1 MLELDNDPDNADWIK
16 KVHRENSPQDWNEKE
31 LVENRL
37 IDQLK
42 QFGYTYIHG
51 SYLEGERETLRDI
64 VLQQRIA
71 EAIKRINPWIDDNNL
86 RKVVRDVAHIEAA
99 SMMEANEAI
108 HEGIVHYISVE
119 QDLGHG
125 KKNQTVRLID
135 FGNIDNNEFLV
146 VNQFKVSG
154 LTDNIIPDVVLFVN
168 GLPLVVIEC
177 KSPFITS
184 PVAQGVKQ
192 LERYQSDAERL
203 FYYNQILI
211 STCGQQAKYATVGAK
226 LRHYGEWKDPYPM
239 LPSHLGSDVNP
250 QDVLAAGMLT
260 KRNLLDLI
268 QNFIVYE
275 PEGGRTIK
283 KSARYQQFRAVN
295 KAIKRIENAELPEE
309 RGGVVWHTQGSGKSL
324 TMLYLAVKLRRL
336 KQLQNPTIVVV
347 TDRKDLDLQ
356 ITNTFRR
363 CGFPNPQ
370 QADSVAD
377 LRKLLRLG
385 SGQTIMTTVQK
396 FQEAEAEGDQVLSKD
411 ANTFV
416 MVDESHRTQYKG
428 LATNM
433 RTALPNACY
442 LGFTGT
448 PIDKRDKSTTRTF
461 GTYID
466 TYTIQQSVD
475 DGATVPILYESRMP
489 DLQIEGRSLDA
500 LFDRMFAN
508 YPEEDRERIKQ
519 KYATTESITA
529 APHRIEAICLD
540 IIDHYEKHIAPNG
553 FKAQIVAVNRET
565 AIQYKKTLDKLNAP
579 ESVVIISGN
588 NNDTEELK
596 QFHLSDHQQKQYIE
610 RFKNPDDKLRF
621 IIVCDMLLTGFD
633 APIEQVMYL
642 DKPVREHNLL
652 QAIARVNRT
661 YDGKTYGLIVDY
673 FGVSAFLKQAL
684 DVFHEKDVRGVM
696 MPVESELPRLQS
708 RHRSAMRF
716 FHHVNS
722 DNLEACVK
730 VLEPEDI
737 RTEFDLAFKR
747 FAESMDLVMPSPLAN
762 PYRDDLK
769 FLGKI
774 RLAAKQRFRDGEMDI
789 SDCGAKVK
797 QLIEEHVRANAIEV
811 LHDPIDILS
820 SRFTEYVEGMSSDEA
835 KASEMEHA
843 IRHEIRVKLDEN
855 PVHYLSLKEKL
866 EKLIQDWKEHR
877 LETVQLVLQL
887 QELIREDIQGYNA
900 SQSMSGVVREQRPF
914 YDLLHAEFPSDDH
927 DDEQLTDLTQIIVE
941 DVSALQKIRDW
952 TTKEDVQREMRSRVK
967 RQLRAAKCPSD
978 RLEAVTQ
985 QVMSLAKVH
994 FKA

>member
-1 MLELDNDPDNADWIK
+1 MTI
-16 KVHRENSPQDWNEKE
+16 QDWNEKE
-31 LVENRL
+31 LVENR
-37 IDQLK
+37 IIEQLK
-42 QFGYTYIHG
+42 RLGYSYIHG
-51 SYLEGERETLRDI
+51 SYLEGERQTLRDV
-64 VLQQRIA
+64 VLEQRLSD
-71 EAIKRINPWIDDNNL
+71 AIKRTNPWIDDNNL
-86 RKVVRDVAHIEAA
+86 RKVVRDVSHIEAA
-99 SMMEANEAI
+99 SLMEANEAI
-108 HEGIVHYISVE
+108 YEQIVHFMSVE
-119 QDLGHG
+119 QDLGRG

-135 FGNIDNNEFLV
+135 FDDVDSNEFLV

-154 LTDNIIPDVVLFVN
+154 LTDNIIPDVVIFVN

-184 PVAQGVKQ
+184 PIGQGVKQ
-192 LERYQSDAERL
+192 LERYQSEAERL

-211 STCGQQAKYATVGAK
+211 STCGQQAKYGTIGAK
-226 LRHYGEWKDPYPM
+226 SRHYGEWKDTYP
-239 LPSHLGSDVNP
+239 LSLSDLGSEVNP
-250 QDVLAAGMLT
+250 QDILVAGMLT
-260 KRNLLDLI
+260 KRNLLDLV

-283 KSARYQQFRAVN
+283 KLARYQQFRAVN
-295 KAIKRIENAELPEE
+295 KVLNRIVRAESKRD

-336 KQLQNPTIVVV
+336 KQLKNPTIVVV
-347 TDRKDLDLQ
+347 TDRKDLDTQ

-363 CGFPNPQ
+363 CGFPNPTH
-370 QADSVAD
+370 AESVAG
-377 LRKLLRLG
+377 LRHLLSLG
-385 SGQTIMTTVQK
+385 SVQTIMTTVQK
-396 FQEAEAEGDQVLSKD
+396 FQEAEAEGEQVLSKD
-411 ANTFV
+411 ANIFV

-448 PIDKRDKSTTRTF
+448 PIDKKDKSTTRTF

-475 DGATVPILYESRMP
+475 DGATVPILYEGRMP

-508 YPEEDRERIKQ
+508 YSEEDRERIKQ
-519 KYATTESITA
+519 KYATTEAITS
-529 APHRIEAICLD
+529 APQRIEAICMD
-540 IIDHYEKHIAPNG
+540 IIDHFEKHIAPNG
-553 FKAQIVAVNRET
+553 FKAQIVTVTRET

-579 ESVVIISGN
+579 ESVVIVSGS

-596 QFHLSDHQQKQYIE
+596 QYHLSEQQEKMYIE
-610 RFKNPDDKLRF
+610 RFKKPDDKLQF
-621 IIVCDMLLTGFD
+621 IIVCDKLLTGFD

-642 DKPVREHNLL
+642 DKPLREHNLL

-708 RHRSAMRF
+708 RHRAAMRF
-716 FHHVNS
+716 FDHVNS
-722 DNLEACVK
+722 DNLEACIK
-730 VLEPEDI
+730 VLEPEDV
-737 RTEFDLAFKR
+737 RAEFDLAFKR
-747 FAESMDLVMPSPLAN
+747 FAESMDLIMPSPLAN

-774 RLAAKQRFRDGEMDI
+774 RLAAKQRFRDEEMDI

-797 QLIEEHVRANAIEV
+797 ELIEEHVRANAIEV

-820 SRFTEYVEGMSSDEA
+820 SRFAEYVDDMSSDEA

-843 IRHEIRVKLDEN
+843 IRHEIRVKFDEN

-866 EKLIQDWKEHR
+866 EKLIAEWKEHR

-887 QELIREDIQGYNA
+887 QELIKQDIQQYND
-900 SQSMSGVVREQRPF
+900 SQQMVDGVVREQRPF
-914 YDLLHAEFPSDDH
+914 YDLLRTEMPDESFDDG
-927 DDEQLTDLTQIIVE
+927 QLIDLTQIVFE
-941 DVSALQKIRDW
+941 DVSTLQKIRDW
-952 TTKEDVQREMRSRVK
+952 TTKDDTQRDMRSRIK
-967 RQLRAAKCPSD
+967 RQLRAAKCPHD
-978 RLEAVTQ
+978 RLDYMAQ
-985 QVMSLAKVH
+985 QIMNLAKVH

>member
-1 MLELDNDPDNADWIK
+1 MTTT
-16 KVHRENSPQDWNEKE
+16 QDWNEKE
-31 LVENRL
+31 LVENR
-37 IDQLK
+37 IVDQLK
-42 QFGYTYIHG
+42 KLGYTYIHG
-51 SYLEGERETLRDI
+51 SYLEGERQTLRDV
-64 VLQQRIA
+64 VLQQRLSD
-71 EAIKRINPWIDDNNL
+71 AIKRINPWIDDNNL
-86 RKVVRDVAHIEAA
+86 RKVVRDITHVEAA
-99 SMMEANEAI
+99 SLMEANEAI
-108 HEGIVHYISVE
+108 HEDIVHYMSVE
-119 QDLGHG
+119 QDLGKG

-135 FGNIDNNEFLV
+135 FDNVENNEFLV
-146 VNQFKVSG
+146 VNQFTVSG
-154 LTDNIIPDVVLFVN
+154 LTENIIPDVVLFVN
-168 GLPLVVIEC
+168 GLPLVVVEC

-184 PVAQGVKQ
+184 PIAQGVKQ
-192 LERYQSDAERL
+192 LERYQSDADRL
-203 FYYNQILI
+203 FFYNQILI
-211 STCGQQAKYATVGAK
+211 STCGQQAKYGTVK
-226 LRHYGEWKDPYPM
+226 SQFRHYGEWKDPYPM
-239 LPSHLGSDVNP
+239 TLQDLGTEVNP
-250 QDVLAAGMLT
+250 QDVLVTGMLT
-260 KRNLLDLI
+260 KRNLLNLI

-283 KSARYQQFRAVN
+283 KLARYQQFRAVS
-295 KAIKRIENAELPEE
+295 KATDRIVNVESPDE

-324 TMLYLAVKLRRL
+324 TMLYLAVKLRRV
-336 KQLQNPTIVVV
+336 KQLHNPTIVVV
-347 TDRKDLDLQ
+347 TDRKDLDSQ

-370 QADSVAD
+370 KANSVAD
-377 LRKLLRLG
+377 LRSLLRLG

-396 FQEAEAEGDQVLSKD
+396 FQEVEAEGDQVLSTD
-411 ANTFV
+411 SNIFV

-448 PIDKRDKSTTRTF
+448 PIDKKDKSTTRTF

-466 TYTIQQSVD
+466 TYTIQQSVH

-508 YPEEDRERIKQ
+508 YPQDDRERIKQ
-519 KYATTESITA
+519 KYANAEAITA
-529 APHRIEAICLD
+529 APKRIEAICMDL
-540 IIDHYEKHIAPNG
+540 IDHYENHIAPNG

-565 AIQYKKTLDKLNAP
+565 AIQYKKMLDKLNAP
-579 ESVVIISGN
+579 ESVVVISSSH
-588 NNDTEELK
+588 NDKDEIK
-596 QFHLSDHQQKQYIE
+596 KFHLSEQQQKQYIE
-610 RFKNPDDKLRF
+610 RFKNPDDKLQF

-642 DKPVREHNLL
+642 DKPLREHNLL

-696 MPVESELPRLQS
+696 MPVESELPRLQT
-708 RHRSAMRF
+708 RHRAAMRF
-716 FHHVNS
+716 FDHINT
-722 DNLEACVK
+722 DNLETCIK
-730 VLEPEDI
+730 VLEPEDV
-737 RTEFDLAFKR
+737 RVEFDLAFKR

-769 FLGKI
+769 FLGKA
-774 RLAAKQRFRDGEMDI
+774 RLAAKQRFRDEEMDI

-820 SRFTEYVEGMSSDEA
+820 SRFSKYVDDMTSDEA

-843 IRHEIRVKLDEN
+843 IKHVIRTKFDEN
-855 PVHYLSLKEKL
+855 PVHYASLREKL
-866 EKLIQDWKEHR
+866 EKLIADWKEHR

-887 QELIREDIQGYNA
+887 QELIRGDIQAYNDA
-900 SQSMSGVVREQRPF
+900 QSSSGVVREQQPF
-914 YDLLHAEFPSDDH
+914 YDLLRTELTEDDSFGK
-927 DDEQLTDLTQIIVE
+927 EQLMDLTQIVVE
-941 DVSALQKIRDW
+941 DVAALRKIREW
-952 TTKEDVQREMRSRVK
+952 TTKEDVQREMRSRIK
-967 RQLRAAKCPSD
+967 RQLRVAKCPAD
-978 RLEAVTQ
+978 KLEAVTQ
-985 QVMSLAKVH
+985 QVMNLAKVH

>member
-1 MLELDNDPDNADWIK
+1 MTT
-16 KVHRENSPQDWNEKE
+16 QDWNERE
-31 LVENRL
+31 LVENR
-37 IDQLK
+37 IIEQLK
-42 QFGYTYIHG
+42 QMGHTYIHG
-51 SYLEGERETLRDI
+51 SYLDGERQTLRDV
-64 VLQQRIA
+64 VLEQRLSA
-71 EAIKRINPWIDDNNL
+71 AIKRINPWIDDNNL
-86 RKVVRDVAHIEAA
+86 RKVVRDVSHIEAA
-99 SMMEANEAI
+99 SLMEANEAI
-108 HEGIVHYISVE
+108 YEQIVHYMSVE
-119 QDLGHG
+119 QDLGRG

-135 FGNIDNNEFLV
+135 FDDAENNEFLV

-154 LTDNIIPDVVLFVN
+154 LTDNIIPDVVVFVN

-184 PVAQGVKQ
+184 PIGQGVKQ
-192 LERYQSDAERL
+192 LERYQSEAERL

-211 STCGQQAKYATVGAK
+211 STYGQQAKYGTIGAK
-226 LRHYGEWKDPYPM
+226 LRHYGEWKDTYP
-239 LPSHLGSDVNP
+239 LSLSDLGSEVNP
-250 QDVLAAGMLT
+250 QDILVAGMLT
-260 KRNLLDLI
+260 KRNLLDLV

-283 KSARYQQFRAVN
+283 KLARYQQYRAVN
-295 KAIKRIENAELPEE
+295 KAVNRIVHAESKRD

-336 KQLQNPTIVVV
+336 KQLKNPTIVVV
-347 TDRKDLDLQ
+347 TDRKDLDTQ

-363 CGFPNPQ
+363 CGFPNPT
-370 QADSVAD
+370 QAESVAG
-377 LRKLLRLG
+377 LRHLLSLA

-396 FQEAEAEGDQVLSKD
+396 FQEAEAEGEQVLSKD
-411 ANTFV
+411 PNIFV

-448 PIDKRDKSTTRTF
+448 PIDKKDKSTTRTF

-475 DGATVPILYESRMP
+475 DGATVPILYEGRMP

-508 YPEEDRERIKQ
+508 YSEDDRERIKQ
-519 KYATTESITA
+519 KYATTEAITS
-529 APHRIEAICLD
+529 APQRIEAICMD
-540 IIDHYEKHIAPNG
+540 IIDHFEKHIAPNG
-553 FKAQIVAVNRET
+553 FKAQIVTVTRET

-579 ESVVIISGN
+579 ESVVIVSGS
-588 NNDTEELK
+588 NNDTDELK
-596 QFHLSDHQQKQYIE
+596 QYHLSEHQEKLYIE
-610 RFKNPDDKLRF
+610 RFKNPDDKLQF
-621 IIVCDMLLTGFD
+621 IIVCDKLLTGFD

-642 DKPVREHNLL
+642 DKPLREHNLL

-661 YDGKTYGLIVDY
+661 YEGKTYGLIVDY

-708 RHRSAMRF
+708 RHRAAMRF
-716 FHHVNS
+716 FDHVNS
-722 DNLEACVK
+722 DNLEACIK
-730 VLEPEDI
+730 VLEPEDV
-737 RTEFDLAFKR
+737 RAEFDLAFKR
-747 FAESMDLVMPSPLAN
+747 FAESMDLIMPSPLAN

-769 FLGKI
+769 FLGKV
-774 RLAAKQRFRDGEMDI
+774 RLAAKQRFRDEEMDI

-797 QLIEEHVRANAIEV
+797 ELIEEHVRANAIEV

-820 SRFTEYVEGMSSDEA
+820 SRFAEYVDDMSSDEA

-843 IRHEIRVKLDEN
+843 IRHEIRVKFDEN
-855 PVHYLSLKEKL
+855 PVHYSSLKEKL
-866 EKLIQDWKEHR
+866 EKLIAEWKEHR

-887 QELIREDIQGYNA
+887 QKLIKQDIQKYNDAQQA
-900 SQSMSGVVREQRPF
+900 SDGIVREQRPF
-914 YDLLHAEFPSDDH
+914 YDLLRNELPSDSH
-927 DDEQLTDLTQIIVE
+927 DDEQLSDLTQIVYE
-941 DVSALQKIRDW
+941 DVSTLQKIRDW
-952 TTKEDVQREMRSRVK
+952 TTKDDTQRDMRSRIK
-967 RQLRAAKCPSD
+967 RQLRAAKCPPD
-978 RLEAVTQ
+978 KLDYIAQ
-985 QVMSLAKVH
+985 QVMNLARVH
-994 FKA
+994 FKR

>member
-1 MLELDNDPDNADWIK
+1 MTTTQ
-16 KVHRENSPQDWNEKE
+16 VWNEKQ
-31 LVENRL
+31 LVENRI

-42 QFGYTYIHG
+42 KHGYTYIHG
-51 SYLEGERETLRDI
+51 SYFEGERRTLRDV
-64 VLQQRIA
+64 VLQQRLSV
-71 EAIKRINPWIDDNNL
+71 AIKSINPWISDDNL
-86 RKVVRDVAHIEAA
+86 RKVIRDITHIEA
-99 SMMEANEAI
+99 SSLMEANEAI
-108 HEGIVHYISVE
+108 HHEIVHYISVE

-135 FGNIDNNEFLV
+135 FDNVDNNEFLV

-154 LTDNIIPDVVLFVN
+154 VTDSIIPDVIVFVN

-177 KSPFITS
+177 KSPFITN
-184 PVAQGVKQ
+184 PIAQGVKQ
-192 LERYQSDAERL
+192 LERYQTDADRL
-203 FYYNQILI
+203 FYYNEILI
-211 STCGQQAKYATVGAK
+211 STCGQQSKYATIGAK

-239 LPSHLGSDVNP
+239 TDSDIGDEVNP
-250 QDVLAAGMLT
+250 QDILIAGMLT
-260 KRNLLDLI
+260 KRQLLDLI

-283 KSARYQQFRAVN
+283 KLARYQQFRAVN
-295 KAIKRIENAELPEE
+295 KAINRVINAELSEE

-324 TMLYLAVKLRRL
+324 TMLYLAVKLRRQAEL
-336 KQLQNPTIVVV
+336 GNPTIVVV

-356 ITNTFRR
+356 ISATFRR
-363 CGFPNPQ
+363 CGFPNPNR
-370 QADSVAD
+370 AETVAD
-377 LRKLLRLG
+377 LRRLLRLG
-385 SGQTIMTTVQK
+385 SGNTIMTTVQK
-396 FQEAEAEGDQVLSKD
+396 FQEADSEDDKVLSTD
-411 ANTFV
+411 HNIFV
-416 MVDESHRTQYKG
+416 LVDESHRTQYKG
-428 LATNM
+428 LAANM

-448 PIDKRDKSTTRTF
+448 PIDKKDKSTTRTF

-466 TYTIQQSVD
+466 TYTIQQAVD

-500 LFDRMFAN
+500 IFDRMFAN
-508 YPEEDRERIKQ
+508 YEEEDRERIKQ
-519 KYATTESITA
+519 KYATSEAITA
-529 APHRIEAICLD
+529 APKRIEAICMD

-565 AIQYKKTLDKLNAP
+565 AILYKKMLDKLNAP

-588 NNDTEELK
+588 NNDAEELRK
-596 QFHLSDHQQKQYIE
+596 FHLPEHQQKNYIE
-610 RFKNPDDKLRF
+610 RFKNRDDNLKF

-642 DKPVREHNLL
+642 DRPLREHNLL
-652 QAIARVNRT
+652 QAIARCNRT
-661 YDGKTYGLIVDY
+661 CDGKTYGLIVDY
-673 FGVSAFLKQAL
+673 YGVSLFLKQAL

-716 FHHVNS
+716 FDHVNS
-722 DNLEACVK
+722 DNLESCIK

-747 FAESMDLVMPSPLAN
+747 FTESMDLVLPSPLAN

-769 FLGKI
+769 FLGKV
-774 RLAAKQRFRDGEMDI
+774 RLAAKQRFRDEALDI
-789 SDCGAKVK
+789 SECGAKVK
-797 QLIEEHVRANAIEV
+797 ELIEEHVRANAIDV

-820 SRFTEYVEGMSSDEA
+820 SKFSQYVEGMSSDEA

-843 IRHEIRVKLDEN
+843 IRHEIRIRLDEN
-855 PVHYLSLKEKL
+855 PVHYMSLKEKL
-866 EKLIQDWKEHR
+866 EKLISEWKEHR
-877 LETVQLVLQL
+877 LETVQLVLHL
-887 QELIREDIQGYNA
+887 QELIRADVQGYN
-900 SQSMSGVVREQRPF
+900 SDQSTPGITREQRPF
-914 YDLLHAEFPSDDH
+914 FDLLRAKLSNESHK
-927 DDEQLTDLTQIIVE
+927 DEQLTDLTQIIVE
-941 DVSALQKIRDW
+941 DVSGLQKIRDW

-967 RQLRAAKCPSD
+967 GILRAIKCPND
-978 RLEAVTQ
+978 RLEVITQ
-985 QVMSLAKVH
+985 QVMNLAKVH

>member
-1 MLELDNDPDNADWIK
+1 MTT
-16 KVHRENSPQDWNEKE
+16 QDWNEQE
-31 LVENRL
+31 LVENRV
-37 IDQLK
+37 IEQLK
-42 QFGYTYIHG
+42 LLGYTYIHG
-51 SYLEGERETLRDI
+51 SYLEGERQTLRD
-64 VLQQRIA
+64 VFLEQRLA
-71 EAIKRINPWIDDNNL
+71 DAVKRINPWIDDNNL
-86 RKVVRDVAHIEAA
+86 RKVVRDLTHIEAA
-99 SMMEANEAI
+99 SLMEANEAI
-108 HEGIVHYISVE
+108 HEDVVHYISIE
-119 QDLGHG
+119 QNLGHG
-125 KKNQTVRLID
+125 KKNQTIRLID
-135 FGNIDNNEFLV
+135 FDNIDNNEFLV

-154 LTDNIIPDVVLFVN
+154 LTDHIIPDVVLFVN
-168 GLPLVVIEC
+168 GLPLVVVEC
-177 KSPFITS
+177 KSPFITN
-184 PVAQGVKQ
+184 PIAQAVKQ
-192 LERYQSDAERL
+192 LERYQSDADRL
-203 FYYNQILI
+203 FYYNEILI

-239 LPSHLGSDVNP
+239 TLSDLGSEVNP
-250 QDVLAAGMLT
+250 QDGLVAGMLS

-283 KSARYQQFRAVN
+283 KLARYQQFRAVN
-295 KAIKRIENAELPEE
+295 KAIERIVNAETSDE

-324 TMLYLAVKLRRL
+324 TMLYLAVKLHRL
-336 KQLQNPTIVVV
+336 SKLQNPTIVVI
-347 TDRKDLDLQ
+347 TDRKDLDIQ
-356 ITNTFRR
+356 ISGTFQR
-363 CGFPNPQ
+363 CGFPNPTR
-370 QADSVAD
+370 AETVAD
-377 LRKLLRLG
+377 LRRLLRLG

-396 FQEAEAEGDQVLSKD
+396 FQEVESESDKVLSTD
-411 ANTFV
+411 ANIFV

-448 PIDKRDKSTTRTF
+448 PIDKKDKSTTRTF

-500 LFDRMFAN
+500 VFDRMFAN
-508 YPEEDRERIKQ
+508 YPKDDRERIKQ
-519 KYATTESITA
+519 KYANTEAITA

-553 FKAQIVAVNRET
+553 FKAQIVTVNRET
-565 AIQYKKTLDKLNAP
+565 AIQYKETLDKLNAP

-588 NNDTEELK
+588 HNDTEGLK
-596 QFHLSDHQQKQYIE
+596 KFHLSEHQQKQYIE
-610 RFKNPDDKLRF
+610 RFKNPDDKLQF
-621 IIVCDMLLTGFD
+621 LIVCDMLLTGFD

-642 DKPVREHNLL
+642 DKPLREHNLL

-696 MPVESELPRLQS
+696 MPVESEVPRLQS

-716 FHHVNS
+716 FDHVNS
-722 DNLEACVK
+722 DNLEACIK
-730 VLEPEDI
+730 VLEPEDV

-747 FAESMDLVMPSPLAN
+747 FAQSMDMVMPSPLAN

-774 RLAAKQRFRDGEMDI
+774 RLAAKQRFRDDEMDI

-820 SRFTEYVEGMSSDEA
+820 SRFTEYVDNMSSDEA
-835 KASEMEHA
+835 KASEIEHA
-843 IRHEIRVKLDEN
+843 IRHEIRVKLDQN
-855 PVHYLSLKEKL
+855 PVHYTSLKEKL
-866 EKLIQDWKEHR
+866 ETLIAEWKQHR
-877 LETVQLVLQL
+877 LETVQLVLHL
-887 QELIREDIQGYNA
+887 QELIREDIQGYNTA
-900 SQSMSGVVREQRPF
+900 QSMSGVVREQRPF
-914 YDLLHAEFPSDDH
+914 YDLFRSEFTSDDH

-967 RQLRAAKCPSD
+967 RQLRATKCPSD
-978 RLEAVTQ
+978 KLEAVTQ
-985 QVMSLAKVH
+985 QIMNLAKVH

>member
-1 MLELDNDPDNADWIK
+1 MTTT
-16 KVHRENSPQDWNEKE
+16 QDWNEKE
-31 LVENRL
+31 LVENR
-37 IDQLK
+37 IIAQLQK
-42 QFGYTYIHG
+42 LDYTYIHG
-51 SYLEGERETLRDI
+51 SSLEGERQTLRDV
-64 VLQQRIA
+64 VLEQRLSD
-71 EAIKRINPWIDDNNL
+71 AIKRINPWIDDNNL
-86 RKVVRDVAHIEAA
+86 HKVVRDVTHLEAA
-99 SMMEANEAI
+99 SLMEANEAI
-108 HEGIVHYISVE
+108 HENIVHYVSVE

-125 KKNQTVRLID
+125 KKNQTVKLID
-135 FGNIDNNEFLV
+135 FDNIDNNEFLV

-177 KSPFITS
+177 KSPFISS
-184 PVAQGVKQ
+184 PIAQGVKQ
-192 LERYQSDAERL
+192 LERYQSEVDRL
-203 FYYNQILI
+203 FYYNEILI
-211 STCGQQAKYATVGAK
+211 STCGQQSKYGTVGAK
-226 LRHYGEWKDPYPM
+226 LRHYGEWKDPYPFTA
-239 LPSHLGSDVNP
+239 SDIGTTEVNP
-250 QDVLAAGMLT
+250 QDVLVVGMLT

-283 KSARYQQFRAVN
+283 KLARYQQFRAVN
-295 KAIKRIENAELPEE
+295 KAIDRIVNADSLDE

-336 KQLQNPTIVVV
+336 SELGNPTILVV
-347 TDRKDLDLQ
+347 TDRKDLDRQ
-356 ITNTFRR
+356 IASTFRR
-363 CGFPNPQ
+363 CGFPNPNR
-370 QADSVAD
+370 AESVAD
-377 LRKLLRLG
+377 LRRLLRQG
-385 SGQTIMTTVQK
+385 HGQTVMTTVQK
-396 FQEAEAEGDQVLSKD
+396 FQEAESEGDKVLSTD
-411 ANTFV
+411 ANIFV

-448 PIDKRDKSTTRTF
+448 PIDKKDKSTTRTF

-500 LFDRMFAN
+500 LFDRIFAN
-508 YPEEDRERIKQ
+508 YDVDDRERIKQ
-519 KYATTESITA
+519 KYATAEAITA
-529 APHRIEAICLD
+529 APRRIEAICMD
-540 IIDHYEKHIAPNG
+540 IIEHYEQHIAPNG

-565 AIQYKKTLDKLNAP
+565 AILYKQTLDKLNAP
-579 ESVVIISGN
+579 ESVVIISTGH
-588 NNDTEELK
+588 NDKDEIK
-596 QFHLSDHQQKQYIE
+596 QFHLTEQQQRNYIE
-610 RFKNPDDKLRF
+610 RFKDPDDKLQF

-642 DKPVREHNLL
+642 DKPLREHNLL

-684 DVFHEKDVRGVM
+684 DVFHEKDIRGVM

-708 RHRSAMRF
+708 RHRAAMRF
-716 FHHVNS
+716 FDHVGHE
-722 DNLEACVK
+722 NLEACIK
-730 VLEPEDI
+730 VLEPEDV
-737 RTEFDLAFKR
+737 RVEFDLAFKR

-769 FLGKI
+769 FLGKV
-774 RLAAKQRFRDGEMDI
+774 RLAAKQRYRDEEMDI

-820 SRFTEYVEGMSSDEA
+820 SRFGEYVDSMSSDEA

-843 IRHEIRVKLDEN
+843 IRHEIRVKMDEN
-855 PVHYLSLKEKL
+855 PVHYTSLREKL
-866 EKLIQDWKEHR
+866 ESLITEWKEHR

-887 QELIREDIQGYNA
+887 QELIRKDIQGYNA
-900 SQSMSGVVREQRPF
+900 EQSTSGVVREQRPF
-914 YDLLHAEFPSDDH
+914 YDLLRSELSSDSH
-927 DDEQLTDLTQIIVE
+927 DDEQLADLTQIVVE
-941 DVSALQKIRDW
+941 DVSALKNIRDW
-952 TTKEDVQREMRSRVK
+952 TTKEDVQREMRSRIK

-978 RLEAVTQ
+978 KLEYIAQ
-985 QVMSLAKVH
+985 QVMNLAKVH

>member
-1 MLELDNDPDNADWIK
+1 MTTT
-16 KVHRENSPQDWNEKE
+16 QDWNEKE
-31 LVENRL
+31 LVENRV
-37 IDQLK
+37 IEQLK
-42 QFGYTYIHG
+42 RLGYTYIHG
-51 SYLEGERETLRDI
+51 SYLEGERQTLRDV
-64 VLQQRIA
+64 VLEQRLSD
-71 EAIKRINPWIDDNNL
+71 AIKRINPWIDDNNL
-86 RKVVRDVAHIEAA
+86 RKVVRDITHVEAA
-99 SMMEANEAI
+99 SLMEANEAI
-108 HEGIVHYISVE
+108 HDDLVHYISVE
-119 QDLGHG
+119 QDLGRG
-125 KKNQTVRLID
+125 KKNQTVRLMD
-135 FGNIDNNEFLV
+135 FDNVDNNEFLV

-154 LTDNIIPDVVLFVN
+154 VIENIIPDVVLFVN

-177 KSPFITS
+177 KSPFVTNPI
-184 PVAQGVKQ
+184 AQGVKQ
-192 LERYQSDAERL
+192 LGRYQSDADRL
-203 FYYNQILI
+203 FYFNEILI
-211 STCGQQAKYATVGAK
+211 STCGQQVKYATVGAK

-239 LPSHLGSDVNP
+239 TVVDLGTDEVNP
-250 QDVLAAGMLT
+250 QDVLVAGMLT
-260 KRNLLDLI
+260 KRNLLDLV

-283 KSARYQQFRAVN
+283 KLARYQQFRAVN
-295 KAIKRIENAELPEE
+295 KAIDRVINAESQDD

-324 TMLYLAVKLRRL
+324 TMLYLAVKLRRQSKL
-336 KQLQNPTIVVV
+336 GNPTIVVV
-347 TDRKDLDLQ
+347 TDRKDLDSQ
-356 ITNTFRR
+356 IAATFKR
-363 CGFPNPQ
+363 CGFPNPV
-370 QADSVAD
+370 QASSVAD
-377 LRKLLRLG
+377 LRDLLRLG

-396 FQEAEAEGDQVLSKD
+396 FQEAESEDDKVLSID
-411 ANTFV
+411 SNIFV

-448 PIDKRDKSTTRTF
+448 PIDKKDKSTTRTF

-466 TYTIQQSVD
+466 TYTIQQAVD
-475 DGATVPILYESRMP
+475 DGATVSILYDSRMP

-508 YPEEDRERIKQ
+508 YDKDDRERIKQ
-519 KYATTESITA
+519 RYATTEAITA
-529 APHRIEAICLD
+529 APKRIEAICLD
-540 IIDHYEKHIAPNG
+540 LIEHFELHIAPNG
-553 FKAQIVAVNRET
+553 FKAQIVVVNRET
-565 AIQYKKTLDKLNAP
+565 AILYKQTLDKLNAP

-588 NNDTEELK
+588 NNDSDEMK
-596 QFHLSDHQQKQYIE
+596 QFHLPDHQQKQYIE
-610 RFKNPDDKLRF
+610 RFKNPDDNLKF

-642 DKPVREHNLL
+642 DKSLREHNLL

-673 FGVSAFLKQAL
+673 YGVSAFLKQAL

-708 RHRSAMRF
+708 RHRAAMRF
-716 FHHVNS
+716 FDHVNS
-722 DNLEACVK
+722 DNLEACIK
-730 VLEPEDI
+730 VLEPEDV

-747 FAESMDLVMPSPLAN
+747 FAQSMDLVMPSPLAN

-769 FLGKI
+769 FMGKV
-774 RLAAKQRFRDGEMDI
+774 RLAARQRYRDEEMDI

-797 QLIEEHVRANAIEV
+797 ELIEEHVRANAIEV

-820 SRFTEYVEGMSSDEA
+820 SRFTDYVDGMSSDEA

-855 PVHYLSLKEKL
+855 PIHYMSLKEKL
-866 EKLIQDWKEHR
+866 EKLIADWKEHR
-877 LETVQLVLQL
+877 METVQLVLHL
-887 QELIREDIQGYNA
+887 QELIRNDIQGYNTGP
-900 SQSMSGVVREQRPF
+900 SVSGIVREQRPF
-914 YDLLHAEFPSDDH
+914 YDLLRVEFSSDSY
-927 DDEQLTDLTQIIVE
+927 DDEQLTDLTQIVVE

-952 TTKEDVQREMRSRVK
+952 TTKEDVQREMRSRIK

-978 RLEAVTQ
+978 KLEAVTQ
-985 QVMSLAKVH
+985 QIMNLAKVH

>member
-1 MLELDNDPDNADWIK
+1 MTT
-16 KVHRENSPQDWNEKE
+16 QDWNEKE
-31 LVENRL
+31 LVENR
-37 IDQLK
+37 IIEQLK
-42 QFGYTYIHG
+42 QLGYKYIHG
-51 SYLEGERETLRDI
+51 SYLEGERQTLRDV
-64 VLQQRIA
+64 VLAERLG
-71 EAIKRINPWIDDNNL
+71 EAITRINPWIDENNL
-86 RKVVRDVAHIEAA
+86 HKIIRHITHIEAA
-99 SMMEANEAI
+99 SLMEANEAI
-108 HEGIVHYISVE
+108 HDDIVHYVSVE

-135 FGNIDNNEFLV
+135 FDTLENNEFLV

-154 LTDNIIPDVVLFVN
+154 LTENIIPDVVLFVN

-177 KSPFITS
+177 KSPFITN
-184 PVAQGVKQ
+184 PIAQGVKQ
-192 LERYQSDAERL
+192 IARYQSDADRL
-203 FYYNQILI
+203 FYYNEILI
-211 STCGQQAKYATVGAK
+211 STCGQQVKYGTIGAK
-226 LRHYGEWKDPYPM
+226 LRHYGEWKDTYPM
-239 LPSHLGSDVNP
+239 QLSGLGAEVNP
-250 QDVLAAGMLT
+250 QDVLVAGMLT

-275 PEGGRTIK
+275 PEGGQTIK
-283 KSARYQQFRAVN
+283 KLARYQQYRAVN
-295 KAIKRIENAELPEE
+295 KAIE
-309 RGGVVWHTQGSGKSL
+309 RVVSSESHEDKGGVVWHTQGSGKSL
-324 TMLYLAVKLRRL
+324 TMLYLAVKLRRQSKL
-336 KQLQNPTIVVV
+336 ENPTILVV
-347 TDRKDLDLQ
+347 TDRKDLDSQ
-356 ITNTFRR
+356 IAATFKR
-363 CGFPNPQ
+363 CGFPNPV
-370 QADSVAD
+370 QANSVAD
-377 LRKLLRLG
+377 LRKLLRIG

-396 FQEAEAEGDQVLSKD
+396 FQEAESEQDKVLSTES
-411 ANTFV
+411 NIFV

-433 RTALPNACY
+433 RTALPNAVY

-448 PIDKRDKSTTRTF
+448 PIDKKDKSTTRTF

-466 TYTIQQSVD
+466 TYTIQESVS

-489 DLQIEGRSLDA
+489 DLQIEGRSLDV

-508 YPEEDRERIKQ
+508 YVEEDRERIKQ
-519 KYATTESITA
+519 KYANNEAITA
-529 APHRIEAICLD
+529 APQRIEAICLD
-540 IIDHYEKHIAPNG
+540 IVEHYEQHIAPNG

-565 AIQYKKTLDKLNAP
+565 AILYKKTLDKLNAP
-579 ESVVIISGN
+579 ESVVIISTGH
-588 NNDTEELK
+588 NDKEEIK
-596 QFHLSDHQQKQYIE
+596 AFHLAEHQQKQYIE
-610 RFKNPDDKLRF
+610 RFKNPDDKLKF

-642 DKPVREHNLL
+642 DKPLREHNLL
-652 QAIARVNRT
+652 QAIARVNRN

-673 FGVSAFLKQAL
+673 YGVSAFLKQAL

-716 FHHVNS
+716 FDHVNS
-722 DNLEACVK
+722 DNLEACIK
-730 VLEPEDI
+730 ALEEEDV

-747 FAESMDLVMPSPLAN
+747 FAQSMDLVMPSPLAN

-769 FLGKI
+769 FLGKV
-774 RLAAKQRFRDGEMDI
+774 RLAAKQRYRDEEMDI

-820 SRFTEYVEGMSSDEA
+820 SKFNQFVDDMKSDEA

-866 EKLIQDWKEHR
+866 EKLIVEWKEHR
-877 LETVQLVLQL
+877 LETVQLVLHL

-900 SQSMSGVVREQRPF
+900 GQATSGMVKEQRPF
-914 YDLLHAEFPSDDH
+914 YDLLRTELSGDSH
-927 DDEQLTDLTQIIVE
+927 DDEQLSDLTQIVVE

-952 TTKEDVQREMRSRVK
+952 TTKEDVQREMRSRIK

-978 RLEAVTQ
+978 KLEAVTQ
-985 QVMSLAKVH
+985 QVMNLAKVH